1 MSFDYCIGENIVQM
15 GVAQLA
21 SSLPLL
27 LAGRLLSG
35 LILTQQVSLV
45 AIQVPQHVLV
55 GEPDTGLLV
64 ICAWFGGMDPLIVI
78 GFLCCFLAVQ
88 NSSIGDLVTDSLTHS
103 VRVLLLLTYKE

>member
-1 MSFDYCIGENIVQM
+1 MSFDDCNGENIVQM

-45 AIQVPQHVLV
+45 PIQVPQHVLV

-64 ICAWFGGMDPLIVI
+64 ICAWLRGMDPLIVI
-78 GFLCCFLAVQ
+78 GFLCCFL
-88 NSSIGDLVTDSLTHS
+88 
-103 VRVLLLLTYKE
+103 VLR